1 MTITPEQLDEWKRL
15 AGAAAKAAPG
25 DWDTDTIDNDG
36 GGSGH
41 FDSYCVFIAG
51 KPGEIGKGIVD
62 TLNSDNIS
70 VEVDVDEDGIRAWD
84 ENGRRVVEYIAA
96 FDPPATLALIA
107 EVERLNAE
115 AARLEGEKS
124 KLREALSGAVQCFD
138 NLMSDSGGVYG
149 LHLNGDPAPWSELTS
164 GGHFEDWTTEIDD
177 ARLALAETGEKP

>member
-1 MTITPEQLDEWKRL
+1 MTITPAQLEEWKRL
-15 AGAAAKAAPG
+15 AEAATKAAPG

-70 VEVDVDEDGIRAWD
+70 VEVDGDEDRIRAWD

-115 AARLEGEKS
+115 VSLMARERLTEEAQHRGEYDLTPPK
-124 KLREALSGAVQCFD
+124 
-138 NLMSDSGGVYG
+138 DST
-149 LHLNGDPAPWSELTS
+149 NDT
-164 GGHFEDWTTEIDD
+164 
-177 ARLALAETGEKP
+177 

>member
-70 VEVDVDEDGIRAWD
+70 VEVDGDEDGIRAWD

-107 EVERLNAE
+107 EVERLRAE
-115 AARLEGEKS
+115 AETIRDLVLSEAAKVANEKRDEYEEECTVEWQAS
-124 KLREALSGAVQCFD
+124 NDQQSIIAGAKADACVA
-138 NLMSDSGGVYG
+138 V
-149 LHLNGDPAPWSELTS
+149 AAAILT
-164 GGHFEDWTTEIDD
+164 
-177 ARLALAETGEKP
+177 LTGEK